1 MDARGRGKKGIHDR
15 RIPARPQPSPFF
27 GHVAVEV
34 EQAIFVELHKPL
46 QPAIE
51 QRRLTRVSRT
61 QLFDA
66 LPDRQPRRGRVP
78 GRSGTESRPALVSSV
93 VPECVIR
100 TSAISKSFRGRPAVR
115 GVSLEVERGS
125 VYAFLGPNG
134 AGKTTTIRMLLGL
147 LRPDQGTIELFGR
160 SLDRYRAEILT
171 KTGSL
176 VETPSVYPHLSA
188 RENLEIARRIL
199 DLPRSEIDRVLSL
212 VGLENRSRHLVRT
225 YSLGMKQ
232 RLGLALAL
240 LGQRELLLLDEP
252 MNGLDPAGMNEMR
265 SLIRDLPGAHGVT
278 VVLSSHLLAEVDQ
291 VATHVGML
299 SQGEMVF
306 QGPASALDR
315 LRKPRLSIGVDRPAA
330 ATSRLAEHGWTADLV
345 DERLVIAGEV
355 DAAAVNRAL
364 VEHGHAVSHLA
375 VESATLEDVF
385 LSMTK
390 AEVR

>member
-1 MDARGRGKKGIHDR
+1 
-15 RIPARPQPSPFF
+15 
-27 GHVAVEV
+27 
-34 EQAIFVELHKPL
+34 
-46 QPAIE
+46 
-51 QRRLTRVSRT
+51 
-61 QLFDA
+61 
-66 LPDRQPRRGRVP
+66 
-78 GRSGTESRPALVSSV
+78 
-93 VPECVIR
+93 
-100 TSAISKSFRGRPAVR
+100 
-115 GVSLEVERGS
+115 
-125 VYAFLGPNG
+125 
-134 AGKTTTIRMLLGL
+134 
-147 LRPDQGTIELFGR
+147 
-160 SLDRYRAEILT
+160 
-171 KTGSL
+171 
-176 VETPSVYPHLSA
+176 
-188 RENLEIARRIL
+188 
-199 DLPRSEIDRVLSL
+199 
-212 VGLENRSRHLVRT
+212 
-225 YSLGMKQ
+225 
-232 RLGLALAL
+232 
-240 LGQRELLLLDEP
+240 

-315 LRKPRLSIGVDRPAA
+315 LRKPRLSIGVDRVAA

>member
-1 MDARGRGKKGIHDR
+1 M
-15 RIPARPQPSPFF
+15 
-27 GHVAVEV
+27 
-34 EQAIFVELHKPL
+34 
-46 QPAIE
+46 
-51 QRRLTRVSRT
+51 
-61 QLFDA
+61 
-66 LPDRQPRRGRVP
+66 PDR
-78 GRSGTESRPALVSSV
+78 
-93 VPECVIR
+93 VIR

-147 LRPDQGTIELFGR
+147 LRPDAGALELFGQ
-160 SLDRYRAEILT
+160 SLAQHRVDILR

-176 VETPSVYPHLSA
+176 VETPSLYAHLTG
-188 RENLEIARRIL
+188 RENLEIVRRIL
-199 DLPRSEIDRVLSL
+199 DVPRSEIDRVLGL
-212 VGLENRSRHLVRT
+212 VGLEHRSQHLVRT

-315 LRKPRLSIGVDRPAA
+315 LRRPRLSIGVDRPDA
-330 ATSRLAEHGWTADLV
+330 ATSRLAEHGWMADV
-345 DERLVIAGEV
+345 VGGRLMLTGEV
-355 DAAAVNRAL
+355 DAAAVNRTL
-364 VEHGHAVSHLA
+364 VETGHAVTHLA

-390 AEVR
+390 AEVQ